1 MFGLDVWSWHS
12 STVGVRWG
20 NIFRFIL
27 PVELNQFDPQCL
39 QVEQAFDV
47 SHFSWRRM
55 LTLPLAVRLQ
65 MCLTA
70 GDELCFQRGDDGRK
84 VEVVACVASAFSFDF
99 LSSFAFCSL
108 CFHFLLPTRP
118 YLYVHTHMFA
128 ALVFIFCSLL
138 GLTYMFIHTGL
149 LLCCQNAVS
158 CLLYVCTPVCCW
170 NRII

>member
-1 MFGLDVWSWHS
+1 MC
-12 STVGVRWG
+12 
-20 NIFRFIL
+20 
-27 PVELNQFDPQCL
+27 P
-39 QVEQAFDV
+39 
-47 SHFSWRRM
+47 HFSWRRM

-99 LSSFAFCSL
+99 LSSFAFCSR
-108 CFHFLLPTRP
+108 FHFLLPTRP
-118 YLYVHTHMFA
+118 YLYVDTHRFA

-149 LLCCQNAVS
+149 LLSFSFSAPYSALPICSYTQVCCS
-158 CLLYVCTPVCCW
+158 RFHFLLPTRPYLYVHTHRFAALLSKCRELPTVCLYSSLLLK
-170 NRII
+170 